1 MKYSLGPV
9 LWYWPKETLE
19 EFYQQ
24 AATSSADVIYL
35 GEAVCSKRRATKVGD
50 WLEMAKSLAGSGKQ
64 IVLSTLALVQ
74 ASSELGELKRYV
86 ENGEF
91 LIEASDLGVVNMCA
105 ERKLPFVAGHALNCY
120 NAVTLKILLKQGMMR
135 WCMPVELSRDWL
147 VNLLNQ
153 CDELG
158 IRNQFEVEVL
168 SYGHLPL
175 AYSARCFT
183 ARSED
188 RPKDECE
195 TCCIKYP
202 NGRNVLSQ
210 ENQQVFVL
218 NGIQTMSGYVYN
230 LGNELASMQGLVDVV
245 RLSPQGTD
253 TFAMLDAFRANE
265 NGAAPLPLTANSDW
279 LVNLLNQCDELGIR
293 NQFEVEVLSYGHLP
307 LAYSARCFTARSE
320 DRPKDECETCC
331 IKYPNGRNVLSQ
343 ENQQVFVLNGIQT
356 MSGYVYNL
364 GNELASM
371 QGLVDVVR
379 LSPQGTDT
387 FAMLDAFRANE
398 NGAAPLPLTANSDC
412 NGYWRRLAGLELQA

>member
-19 EFYQQ
+19 DFYQQ

-168 SYGHLPL
+168 SYGAPVYPGAMFLLGYAAGSAGRVPVLGLPGCVM
-175 AYSARCFT
+175 YH
-183 ARSED
+183 
-188 RPKDECE
+188 K
-195 TCCIKYP
+195 
-202 NGRNVLSQ
+202 
-210 ENQQVFVL
+210 
-218 NGIQTMSGYVYN
+218 
-230 LGNELASMQGLVDVV
+230 ASIFDLIVP
-245 RLSPQGTD
+245 RL
-253 TFAMLDAFRANE
+253 
-265 NGAAPLPLTANSDW
+265 
-279 LVNLLNQCDELGIR
+279 
-293 NQFEVEVLSYGHLP
+293 
-307 LAYSARCFTARSE
+307 
-320 DRPKDECETCC
+320 
-331 IKYPNGRNVLSQ
+331 
-343 ENQQVFVLNGIQT
+343 
-356 MSGYVYNL
+356 
-364 GNELASM
+364 
-371 QGLVDVVR
+371 
-379 LSPQGTDT
+379 
-387 FAMLDAFRANE
+387 
-398 NGAAPLPLTANSDC
+398 
-412 NGYWRRLAGLELQA
+412 LAGLEVTAADIAALGHGGFCSQCPECHYPVCPFGK

>member
-1 MKYSLGPV
+1 MQDRNFDDIAEKFSRNIYGTTKGQLRQAILWQDLDRVLAEMGPQKLRVLDAGGGEGQTAIKMAERGHQVILCDLSAQMIDRAKQAAEAKGVSDNMQFIHCAAQDVASHLETPVDLILFHAVLEWVADPRSVLQTLWSVLRPGGVLSLMFYNAHGLLMHNMVAGNFDYVQAGMPKKKKRTLSPDYPRDPAQV
-9 LWYWPKETLE
+9 YLWLE
-19 EFYQQ
+19 E
-24 AATSSADVIYL
+24 
-35 GEAVCSKRRATKVGD
+35 
-50 WLEMAKSLAGSGKQ
+50 AGWQ
-64 IVLSTLALVQ
+64 I
-74 ASSELGELKRYV
+74 
-86 ENGEF
+86 
-91 LIEASDLGVVNMCA
+91 M
-105 ERKLPFVAGHALNCY
+105 
-120 NAVTLKILLKQGMMR
+120 
-135 WCMPVELSRDWL
+135 
-147 VNLLNQ
+147 
-153 CDELG
+153 
-158 IRNQFEVEVL
+158 
-168 SYGHLPL
+168 
-175 AYSARCFT
+175 
-183 ARSED
+183 
-188 RPKDECE
+188 
-195 TCCIKYP
+195 
-202 NGRNVLSQ
+202 GR
-210 ENQQVFVL
+210 
-218 NGIQTMSGYVYN
+218 
-230 LGNELASMQGLVDVV
+230 
-245 RLSPQGTD
+245 
-253 TFAMLDAFRANE
+253 
-265 NGAAPLPLTANSDW
+265 DW